1 MAAAKKVS
9 TANLA
14 AAGGTLTWDIDVE
27 GLDEITV
34 IGDLG
39 PTATAAG
46 DITVAIQPYLAD
58 YQDGVWQSG
67 GGTNEGVQNDPALA
81 DAGLDL
87 VQTTIY
93 PGVAAYLASGH
104 ARVMVR
110 VDLKGFGKVRLV
122 LTNHNAT
129 TALPARI
136 DYFGE

>member
-1 MAAAKKVS
+1 MPAAVLVS
-9 TANLA
+9 PSNVA
-14 AAGGTLTWDIDVE
+14 AAGGTLVQDVTVE
-27 GLDEITV
+27 GADEITV

-46 DITVAIQPYLAD
+46 DVSVAVQPYLAD
-58 YQDGVWQSG
+58 
-67 GGTNEGVQNDPALA
+67 NELTDYGNGPALA

-110 VDLKGFGKVRLV
+110 VDVKGFTKVRLV

-129 TALPARI
+129 TALPARL
-136 DYFGE
+136 DYFFR

>member
-1 MAAAKKVS
+1 MAAGKKVS

-14 AAGGTLTWDIDVE
+14 AAGGTLTLDLDVE
-27 GLDEITV
+27 GEDELTV

-39 PTATAAG
+39 PAATAAS
-46 DITVAIQPYLAD
+46 DITIAVQPYLSD
-58 YQDGVWQSG
+58 YMDGAQQSG
-67 GGTNEGVQNDPALA
+67 SGTNDGYQNDPALA

-104 ARVMVR
+104 ARIMER
-110 VDLKGFGKVRLV
+110 VDVKGFGKVRVV

-129 TALPARI
+129 TALPARL
-136 DYFGE
+136 DVFFD